1 MNPLSNPQTFG
12 VTIIY
17 GVGLFLGYVALRF
30 WQPAAVAESERK
42 GRRES

>member
-12 VTIIY
+12 VTIVY

-30 WQPAAVAESERK
+30 WQPATISGSERS
-42 GRRES
+42 GPPQS

>member
-12 VTIIY
+12 VTIVY

-30 WQPAAVAESERK
+30 WQPATVSESERT
-42 GRRES
+42 GL

>member
-12 VTIIY
+12 VTIVY

-30 WQPAAVAESERK
+30 WQPATTK
-42 GRRES
+42 GE